1 MNTKKII
8 INKTPILRKS
18 MKNIDKDLFDIKK
31 QVSMVNQL
39 YLDETFEGKC
49 EIEKALKKKLQ
60 SYKSQDQRRQRYL
73 SSNFITMEELK
84 EKLVVSKL
92 KCHYCFQQLVII
104 YNNVREGSQWT
115 LDRIDNDLEHTAINT
130 VIACLKC
137 NIQRGRICKKKFL
150 FTKQL
155 RLIKKY

>member
-1 MNTKKII
+1 MI
-8 INKTPILRKS
+8 
-18 MKNIDKDLFDIKK
+18 
-31 QVSMVNQL
+31 NQL

-60 SYKSQDQRRQRYL
+60 SYKSQDQRRQRHL

-92 KCHYCFQQLVII
+92 KCHYCFQQLLLI

-137 NIQRGRICKKKFL
+137 NLERRCRDSKKFL
-150 FTKQL
+150 FGKQMKI
-155 RLIKKY
+155 IKIK